1 MFTAE
6 IWMVIASWTGTVVL
20 VGTFVLKERRNGRKD
35 VEKET
40 QMKIELTNGLA
51 TVNKRLDDK
60 DNGLHAIK
68 GAVDAQKLHC
78 AEVSSKISEQVKS
91 NRRDIDKLQN
101 GRRKE

>member
-1 MFTAE
+1 MNAE
-6 IWMVIASWTGTVVL
+6 VWMVAAAWAAPVVTVVA
-20 VGTFVLKERRNGRKD
+20 VVLREKRNGKKET
-35 VEKET
+35 EKET